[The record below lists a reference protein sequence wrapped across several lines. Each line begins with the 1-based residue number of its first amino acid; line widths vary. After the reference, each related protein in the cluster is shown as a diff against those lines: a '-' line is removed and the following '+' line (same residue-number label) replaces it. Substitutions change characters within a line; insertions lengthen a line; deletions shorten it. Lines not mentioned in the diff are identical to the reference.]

1 MAFTS
6 NPINDDLTRQRGAAL
21 RGVDADDSRTTAR
34 NSSAVSWGA
43 VLAGAAAAAALSL
56 ILLILG
62 VGLGL
67 SSVSPWARE
76 GVDAVTFGVSTIV
89 WLTLTQLLASAMGGY
104 LAGRLRTKWTEL
116 HTDEIYFRDT
126 AHGFLA
132 WAVSAL
138 ATAALLGSVIA
149 SIVGSGVQAGAALV
163 GGVASTAG
171 AAVTGAAGAART
183 GSGSEGG
190 AMGYFV
196 DSLFRRDPAAQSGGN
211 ATSTTPATSATSATS
226 SASADT
232 AEITRIFMNVGRGE
246 PLPAEDLRQVAQIVA
261 QRTGLSQVDAEKR
274 VADVYAKAQAKTN
287 EAEVAARAAANKA
300 RKASAYSALWLFVS
314 LLVGAFCASLAATF
328 GGRQR
333 DA

>member
-6 NPINDDLTRQRGAAL
+6 NPINDDLTRQRGGGL
-21 RGVDADDSRTTAR
+21 RGIDAENSGTTAR

-116 HTDEIYFRDT
+116 HTDEVYFRDT

-183 GSGSEGG
+183 GFSSEGG

-211 ATSTTPATSATSATS
+211 ATSAPSATS

-232 AEITRIFMNVGRGE
+232 AEITRIFMNVSRAE

-261 QRTGLSQVDAEKR
+261 QRTGLSQVEAEKR
-274 VADVYAKAQAKTN
+274 VADVYAKAQAKAK
-287 EAEVAARAAANKA
+287 EAEVAARATANKA